1 MKPGEAPRW
10 LWGRRALG
18 LALGGGLVG
27 WIVAHVGLLAFLQG
41 MRGLAAPG
49 GPDES
54 DLMLVALVGGGACG
68 AALGLV
74 IWLAWFLVSRLA
86 RGHRS
91 RPSPDFS
98 PYVLNRVAFYVISV
112 CSADVYTTTLM
123 ATR

>member
-1 MKPGEAPRW
+1 MKTGEAPQRH
-10 LWGRRALG
+10 WGRRALG

-27 WIVAHVGLLAFLQG
+27 GIVAQVGLQAFLQG
-41 MRGLAAPG
+41 MRGLGGPG

-54 DLMLVALVGGGACG
+54 DLMLVALVGGGSCG

-91 RPSPDFS
+91 RAS
-98 PYVLNRVAFYVISV
+98 
-112 CSADVYTTTLM
+112 DV
-123 ATR
+123 